1 MISTSGVRVHSVF
14 PQDKLDFVPHIL
26 VINCL
31 GLLVVDSVSGLNVT
45 IFNYFFLNQEEC
57 FYPGW
62 LLVSPGESPTL
73 SHSLPLHDS
82 VEQQHGLV
90 DVIVVHH
97 HCPRYPLVKQQSRF

>member
-14 PQDKLDFVPHIL
+14 PQDKLDFIPHIL

-31 GLLVVDSVSGLNVT
+31 GLLVVDSVSSLNVK
-45 IFNYFFLNQEEC
+45 IFYYIFLHREDC
-57 FYPGW
+57 SYPGW
-62 LLVSPGESPTL
+62 LLVGPGKSPTL

-97 HCPRYPLVKQQSRF
+97 HCPRYPLEKEQSRF